1 MNPFTKKT
9 ASFIKNEFIET
20 DINYAPNFSN
30 NDETTPYKI
39 PLGKRLFD
47 IISASSAIIVLSPL
61 LVVIAVLIRLG
72 SKGPIIYKS
81 KRVGTGYHVFDFYK
95 FRSMD
100 PNADK
105 KIKEISHLN
114 LYSKEKSQESEKKLC
129 DDCASENKKCE
140 NQLFTD
146 DGMVCEKLY
155 KLNTLNSSSTFIKI
169 KDDPRVTKIG
179 KFIRNTS
186 IDELPQLFNVI
197 KGDMSI
203 VGIRP
208 LPIYEAEKITTDKFA
223 LRYFAPAGITGLWQV
238 TKRGRAEAMSE
249 DERMALDNEYSKN
262 VSFMF
267 DIKIIL
273 KTFPSLLQKENV

>member
-1 MNPFTKKT
+1 MNPFAKKT
-9 ASFIKNEFIET
+9 ASFLKHEFIET
-20 DINYAPNFSN
+20 DINYATNFSN
-30 NDETTPYKI
+30 NGETTAYRI

-47 IISASSAIIVLSPL
+47 IVSASSAIILLSPL
-61 LVVIAVLIRLG
+61 LLVVAILIRLG

-114 LYSKEKSQESEKKLC
+114 LYSKEKAEETKKLIC
-129 DDCASENKKCE
+129 NECASENKECE

-146 DGMVCEKLY
+146 DGMVCGKLY
-155 KLNTLNSSSTFIKI
+155 HMNELNSSSTFIKI

-203 VGIRP
+203 VGNRP

-262 VSFMF
+262 VSFLF

>member
-1 MNPFTKKT
+1 MKKFGKKT
-9 ASFIKNEFIET
+9 TSFLKHEFVKT
-20 DINYAPNFSN
+20 DINYATKNLSN
-30 NDETTPYKI
+30 GENISYKI

-47 IISASSAIIVLSPL
+47 IISATVAILLLSPILIIVA
-61 LVVIAVLIRLG
+61 ILIKVE

-81 KRVGTGYHVFDFYK
+81 KRVGTGYTVFDFYK

-114 LYSKEKSQESEKKLC
+114 LYSKDKSTESEQLQC
-129 DDCASENKKCE
+129 GECALENKECK

-146 DGMVCEKLY
+146 EGMVCGKLY
-155 KLNTLNSSSTFIKI
+155 HLNELNASSTFIKI
-169 KDDPRVTKIG
+169 KDDPRVTRIG

-186 IDELPQLFNVI
+186 IDELPQLFNVL

-203 VGIRP
+203 VGNRP

-262 VSFMF
+262 VSFIN
-267 DIKIIL
+267 DIRIIL

>member
-1 MNPFTKKT
+1 MNPFAKKT
-9 ASFIKNEFIET
+9 ASFIKNEFVKTE
-20 DINYAPNFSN
+20 INYATNFTN
-30 NDETTPYKI
+30 NGVATPYRI
-39 PLGKRLFD
+39 PIGKRLFD
-47 IISASSAIIVLSPL
+47 IISASFAILLLSPL
-61 LVVIAVLIRLG
+61 LIIIAILIRLE

-81 KRVGTGYHVFDFYK
+81 KRVGTGYHTFDFYK
-95 FRSMD
+95 FRSMN
-100 PNADK
+100 PNADS

-114 LYSKEKSQESEKKLC
+114 LYSKEKNQEIEKKLC
-129 DDCASENKKCE
+129 DECTSKNKQCE

-146 DGMVCEKLY
+146 EGMVCGKIY
-155 KLNTLNSSSTFIKI
+155 NLNAENSSSTFIKI
-169 KDDPRVTKIG
+169 KDDPRVTRIG

-203 VGIRP
+203 VGNRP

-249 DERMALDNEYSKN
+249 EERMALDNEYSKN
-262 VSFMF
+262 VSFIF